1 MRGKALSIV
10 PQTSKR
16 VKAPLAGIRVLEF
29 AGLGP
34 APYGGM
40 LLADLGADVLCI
52 ERPGAG
58 ELFGVSNAPVDRG
71 KRSLVLDLKKAP
83 AVDLCLRIA
92 EKADVLI
99 EGFRP
104 GVMERLG
111 LGPDVALGRNP
122 KLIYARMTGWG
133 QDGPI
138 AQTAG
143 HDLTFLALTG
153 ALHAIG
159 PADGLPVP
167 PLNLVGDM
175 GGGGTFLV
183 IGILAALLERQKS
196 GLGQV
201 IDAAILDGTV
211 SQLAMILGL
220 RGGGLWNEPRG
231 HNLLDGGLPFYRTYR
246 CSDGKFI
253 AVGALEPKFFDALIR
268 GLGLPPAA
276 YLSRQYDRS
285 QWASLHRE
293 FEAIFAGKPRDE
305 WAFLFEGS
313 DACLVPVL
321 DFEEAARHPHNAAR
335 STFIEIDGKLQPS
348 PAPRF
353 SRSQPSAGPHGGD
366 GEAALNDWGVE
377 EP

>member
-1 MRGKALSIV
+1 MEATR
-10 PQTSKR
+10 PNT
-16 VKAPLAGIRVLEF
+16 APLAGIRVLEF

-40 LLADLGADVLCI
+40 LLADLGADVLLI
-52 ERPGAG
+52 ERPGPA
-58 ELFGVSNAPVDRG
+58 ELFGVPDPPVDRG
-71 KRSLVLDLKKAP
+71 KRPLVLDLKQASS
-83 AVDLCLRIA
+83 VDLCLRII

-99 EGFRP
+99 EGLRP

-111 LGPDVALGRNP
+111 LGPDVALARNP
-122 KLIYARMTGWG
+122 RLIYARMTGWG
-133 QDGPI
+133 QNGPI
-138 AQTAG
+138 ARTAG

-201 IDAAILDGTV
+201 IDAAIVDGTV

-220 RGGGLWNEPRG
+220 RGGGLWERPRG
-231 HNLLDGGLPFYRTYR
+231 ENLLDGGLPFYRTYR
-246 CSDGKFI
+246 CSDGKFV
-253 AVGALEPKFFDALIR
+253 AVGALEPKFFANLIR
-268 GLGLPPAA
+268 GLGLDPSL
-276 YLSRQYDRS
+276 YLPRQYDRS
-285 QWASLHRE
+285 QWPLLHRE
-293 FEAIFAGKPRDE
+293 FEGIFAGKPRDD
-305 WAFLFEGS
+305 WAALFETAE
-313 DACLVPVL
+313 ACLVPVL

-335 STFIEIDGKLQPS
+335 STFIEVDGKLQPS

-353 SRSQPSAGPHGGD
+353 SRSETSAGAHGGD
-366 GEAALNDWGVE
+366 GEAALKSGALPNS
-377 EP
+377 PSRQAL